1 MSLYILRSHESFII
15 ILHYSEVTKG
25 SENDKQIMFFIVAI
39 ENNERGLMELQLGG
53 LNIIKSYTDTVT
65 STLIFISRLR

>member
-1 MSLYILRSHESFII
+1 M
-15 ILHYSEVTKG
+15 LHYSEVTKG